1 VTAILQ
7 RITARFFDQKLI
19 HFDVSATTSH
29 HQDIIDQPMP
39 EQTINEGRE
48 RIQGSRNKKQQ
59 KNKKNIK

>member
-39 EQTINEGRE
+39 WNPSEE
-48 RIQGSRNKKQQ
+48 KKRRDGILQ
-59 KNKKNIK
+59 KRVNFLFDL